1 MVMVLYQIKQ
11 QKKLHQKKYIA
22 LNAQVNAANI
32 GYHDLLKYK
41 NIDAVIINETELRHE
56 MRNKN
61 DETKILSAQ
70 LQKKL
75 NTNDLLV
82 TRGKYGAIL
91 LSKKNKN
98 LIECPAFAKNV
109 VDKVGAG
116 DAMLSII
123 SLLIKIGAP
132 KDLSLLLGSFAGSI
146 SVETIGNSVSINK
159 QNFLRQIEFSLK

>member
-1 MVMVLYQIKQ
+1 MENILKYDLILISDYGHGFISNKTA
-11 QKKLHQKKYIA
+11 KKLHQKKYIA

-91 LSKKNKN
+91 LSKRIKT
-98 LIECPAFAKNV
+98 LLNV
-109 VDKVGAG
+109 QHLQK
-116 DAMLSII
+116 M
-123 SLLIKIGAP
+123 
-132 KDLSLLLGSFAGSI
+132 
-146 SVETIGNSVSINK
+146 
-159 QNFLRQIEFSLK
+159 